1 MFDDEL
7 DVFYDTADFALAC
20 TRLRPG
26 EPAVAFA
33 GVLAVVDV
41 DQFSGEATLG
51 RTTLQYPTAA
61 VNLQPQDVLRTV
73 RTSEAGV
80 AQAAQVWRVLRT
92 PERMVDGAESVAYL
106 KPDPDA

>member
-1 MFDDEL
+1 MFADDL
-7 DVFYDTADFALAC
+7 SVFYDTADFAVAC

-26 EPAVAFA
+26 EAAVQFA
-33 GVLAVVDV
+33 GVLGVVDV

-73 RTSEAGV
+73 
-80 AQAAQVWRVLRT
+80 AQAGAVPQVWRVLRS
-92 PERMVDGAESVAYL
+92 PERVVDGAESVVLL

>member
-1 MFDDEL
+1 MFTDDL
-7 DVFYDTADFALAC
+7 SVFYDTDDFAVAC

-26 EPAVAFA
+26 EADVQFA
-33 GVLAVVDV
+33 GVLGVVDV

-61 VNLQPQDVLRTV
+61 VNLQPGDVLRTV
-73 RTSEAGV
+73 AGPGDIT
-80 AQAAQVWRVLRT
+80 QVWRVLRN
-92 PERMVDGAESVAYL
+92 PDRVVDGAESIAIL